1 MIRMRQE
8 DVWRGI
14 DRLADE
20 IGVTPARLARMA
32 GLDQAVFGPTRRLK
46 DNGELRWPSMD
57 SLAKVLHVADISLG
71 DFVNYMY
78 GDPASRA
85 GFRLPCLRFGAAGDE
100 HYDGEGFPTGDAWDR
115 IEFPDLQDPKC
126 FGLVLEDDRA
136 SPVYREGDLLVCAP
150 GMSIR
155 RGDRIV
161 YRHGREPGGDGVSVG
176 VLIRQTPFRVDIAA
190 VDESRAETLAAQD
203 IKWMTRIAWVR
214 Q

>member
-1 MIRMRQE
+1 MKQE

-14 DRLADE
+14 DRLAYE

-32 GLDQAVFGPTRRLK
+32 GLDQAVFGPTRRIK
-46 DNGELRWPSMD
+46 ENGAMRWPSMD
-57 SLAKVLHVADISLG
+57 SLAKVLAVADISLG
-71 DFVNYMY
+71 EFVNYMY

-85 GFRLPCLRFGAAGDE
+85 GFRLPCLRFTAAAED
-100 HYDGEGFPTGDAWDR
+100 HYDDEGFPSGGAWDR

-126 FGLVLEDDRA
+126 FGLILDDE
-136 SPVYREGDLLVCAP
+136 SGLPVYREGDLLVCAP

-161 YRHGREPGGDGVSVG
+161 YRRAGASGPGCLSVG
-176 VLIRQTPFRVDIAA
+176 VLLRQTPFRTEIGTL
-190 VDESRAETLAAQD
+190 DERDSQMLAAED
-203 IKWMTRIAWVR
+203 ITWMTRIAWVR